1 MIKSKYLHDNT
12 GVSLEF
18 FLKHQKIII
27 RSLGAIMLLVGFV
40 IHFWLTPKQGLSKS
54 ELAAANVA
62 RMEAS
67 VAGTGSSSVKEPKSS
82 STHIMKAFEE
92 QQRKQMQYFTII
104 VMALGIGALGY
115 SFIKKEDSQA

>member
-1 MIKSKYLHDNT
+1 
-12 GVSLEF
+12 
-18 FLKHQKIII
+18 
-27 RSLGAIMLLVGFV
+27 MLLVGFV
-40 IHFWLTPKQGLSKS
+40 VHFWMTPEKGLTKS

-67 VAGTGSSSVKEPKSS
+67 VSGNAASSAQVQKSS
-82 STHIMKAFEE
+82 GTHIMKAFEE

-104 VMALGIGALGY
+104 VMILGVGALGY